1 MRGGRP
7 VDGPTEGGNTMS
19 AATDRIGSRRE
30 RRQGLVRRVE
40 YSAFPRVKADQR
52 ERTGF
57 TRDVSPSGLCLRT
70 DVAEP
75 TGSLLRLVVRDV
87 DGRPTLESLARVAW
101 RRPTEEGTWWLGLAL
116 LEGRRQARI
125 RPPARLGDGPRRSL
139 GSGA

>member
-1 MRGGRP
+1 VRGGRP

-19 AATDRIGSRRE
+19 AATDPIARRRE
-30 RRQGLVRRVE
+30 RRQDLVRRVE
-40 YSAFPRVKADQR
+40 YSPFPRVEADQR

-101 RRPTEEGTWWLGLAL
+101 RRSTVDGAWWLGLTL
-116 LEGRRQARI
+116 LEGRPPRLTRPSRRRARDT
-125 RPPARLGDGPRRSL
+125 A
-139 GSGA
+139 

>member
-1 MRGGRP
+1 MGAD
-7 VDGPTEGGNTMS
+7 VDRN
-19 AATDRIGSRRE
+19 ATRRE
-30 RRQGLVRRVE
+30 RRQDLVRRVE

-70 DVAEP
+70 DAAEP

-101 RRPTEEGTWWLGLAL
+101 RRATVDGAWWLGLAL
-116 LEGRRQARI
+116 LEGRRQAST
-125 RPPARLGDGPRRSL
+125 RPPRRRARDT
-139 GSGA
+139 A